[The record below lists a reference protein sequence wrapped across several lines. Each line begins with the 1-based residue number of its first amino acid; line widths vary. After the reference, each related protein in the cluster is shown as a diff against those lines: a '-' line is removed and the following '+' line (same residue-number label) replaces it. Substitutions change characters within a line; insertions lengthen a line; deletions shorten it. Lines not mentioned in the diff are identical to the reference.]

1 MSLENCKIVELPKII
16 DVRGNLSY
24 VEEINHVPFH
34 IKRCYWIYDVPGG
47 EKRGGHSFKQ
57 NHELIIAISGSF
69 NVLLNDGK
77 EHKTFF
83 LNRSSYGLY
92 VPNGIWRQ
100 MNEFSTN
107 SLALVLAST
116 NYSSSDYIRNFE
128 EFISLS
134 K

>member
-1 MSLENCKIVELPKII
+1 MSLEDCKIVELPKIL
-16 DVRGNLSY
+16 DTRGNLSY
-24 VEEINHVPFH
+24 VEEMNHVPFH
-34 IKRCYWIYDVPGG
+34 IKRCYWIYGVPGG

-57 NHELIIAISGSF
+57 NHELVIALSGSF
-69 NVLLNDGK
+69 NVLLNDGN

-100 MNEFSTN
+100 MDEFSTN

>member
-1 MSLENCKIVELPKII
+1 MSLEDCKIVELPKIL
-16 DVRGNLSY
+16 DSRGNLSY
-24 VEEINHVPFH
+24 VEEINHIPFY

-57 NHELIIAISGSF
+57 NHELIIALSGSF

-77 EHKTFF
+77 QEKTFF

-100 MNEFSTN
+100 MDEFSTN

-116 NYSSSDYIRNFE
+116 NYSNSDYIRNIE